1 MGLRYQ
7 KEKEEVR
14 MLTRLL
20 LLILCS
26 VTVSCSW
33 LDSSA
38 DPSRRGGSPRGGMPG
53 RGGGGSADGS
63 FEEPVSVKAT
73 RVTRRPISR
82 YLLSNTSLESI
93 REVTIYAKVNALIE
107 ELVVEEGDRVTK
119 TQLLA
124 KLDDRE
130 IRNEHDQARIAVDQA
145 RLTLEQADVK
155 SRLSEAN
162 YKRSEDLVEQRLIS
176 PQEHDQAALA
186 NETDALG
193 LRVAQQQRDAAISR
207 LEAAQLQLD
216 YTEIRS
222 SIDGIVTE
230 RMIDIGD
237 RVNVNEALFTVEDF
251 TPLWARIY
259 LPEREL
265 SQIRLGQ
272 QAELRM
278 QAFPDETFTSSIKM
292 ISPTVDSESGTIKV
306 TLEITRHRNLLRPG
320 MFGTVRIATETR
332 PSALVIPKR
341 AIVRE
346 RDEDR
351 VFVVDSE
358 NRVQKRAVT
367 IGFREDKEIEIST
380 GLSEGEVVVTVGQ
393 EGLNDGYPV
402 SVLEWEDGQD
412 GPALAAS
419 SPQPAATGSGAP
431 PAAAPNRGARQ
442 QGQPGAGQ
450 RGGRGS
456 GSGGFDPARMKV
468 MVERMVERSPQ
479 IKEAYEAKLAADP
492 DFMNDPEKLG
502 AFVTEIRSQF
512 SRGRP

>member
-1 MGLRYQ
+1 
-7 KEKEEVR
+7 
-14 MLTRLL
+14 
-20 LLILCS
+20 
-26 VTVSCSW
+26 
-33 LDSSA
+33 
-38 DPSRRGGSPRGGMPG
+38 MPG
-53 RGGGGSADGS
+53 GRSGDGS
-63 FEEPVSVKAT
+63 FEQPVSVKAA

-93 REVTIYAKVNALIE
+93 REVTIYAKVNALVE
-107 ELVVEEGDRVTK
+107 ELLVEEGNRVTK
-119 TQLLA
+119 NQLLA

-145 RLTLEQADVK
+145 NLTLEQAEVK

-162 YKRSEDLVEQRLIS
+162 YRRSEGLVKQRLIS
-176 PQEHDQAALA
+176 PQEHDQAALT

-193 LRVAQQQRDAAISR
+193 LRVAVQQRDGAVSH

-237 RVNVNEALFTVEDF
+237 RVNVNEALFNVEDF

-272 QAELRM
+272 QAELQM

-320 MFGTVRIATETR
+320 MFGTVHIATETR

-367 IGFREDKEIEIST
+367 IGFREDNDLEVSS
-380 GLSEGEVVVTVGQ
+380 GLSEGEAVVTVGQ

-402 SVLEWEDGQD
+402 SILEWEDGQE
-412 GPALAAS
+412 GPALQGDPPRRAS
-419 SPQPAATGSGAP
+419 APDQTAPAGQGSRQAQQGLQSGGGRPRGGP
-431 PAAAPNRGARQ
+431 PGGGARSFN
-442 QGQPGAGQ
+442 PE
-450 RGGRGS
+450 
-456 GSGGFDPARMKV
+456 RMKA
-468 MVERMVERSPQ
+468 MLAGMAERNPQ
-479 IKEAYEAKLAADP
+479 VKEAYEAKLAEDP

-502 AFVTEIRSQF
+502 AFMMEIRSQF
-512 SRGRP
+512 GRGRQ

>member
-1 MGLRYQ
+1 MNN
-7 KEKEEVR
+7 KEDVR

-26 VTVSCSW
+26 VTPACSSM
-33 LDSSA
+33 DSSA
-38 DPSRRGGSPRGGMPG
+38 DPRGRAGGPRGGRP
-53 RGGGGSADGS
+53 GGGSTDGS
-63 FEEPVSVKAT
+63 FEEPVSVKAA
-73 RVTRRPISR
+73 RVIRRPISR

-93 REVTIYAKVNALIE
+93 REVTIYAKVNALVE
-107 ELVVEEGDRVTK
+107 ELLAEEGDRVGK
-119 TQLLA
+119 NQILA
-124 KLDDRE
+124 RLDDRE

-145 RLTLEQADVK
+145 KLTLAQAGVK
-155 SRLSEAN
+155 ARLSEAN
-162 YKRSEDLVEQRLIS
+162 YERSEGLLKQRLIS

-193 LRVAQQQRDAAISR
+193 LRVSVQQRDAAVSR

-230 RMIDIGD
+230 RTIDIGD
-237 RVNVNEALFTVEDF
+237 RVNVNESLFNVEDF

-320 MFGTVRIATETR
+320 MFGTVHIATDTR

-367 IGFREDKEIEIST
+367 IGFREDNDLEVSS
-380 GLSEGEVVVTVGQ
+380 GLSEGEAVVTVGQ

-402 SVLEWEDGQD
+402 SVLEWEDGRE
-412 GPALAAS
+412 GPAALQAP
-419 SPQPAATGSGAP
+419 SPQRAATGNGTP
-431 PAAAPNRGARQ
+431 PAAAPHRRTRQ
-442 QGQPGAGQ
+442 QGQPAAGR
-450 RGGRGS
+450 RGGRGPGG
-456 GSGGFDPARMKV
+456 GSGGFDPKV
-468 MVERMVERSPQ
+468 MVERMIERSPR

-502 AFVTEIRSQF
+502 AFITEIRSQF
-512 SRGRP
+512 GRGRQ